1 MKFNARD
8 LKKQSTLHWNI
19 ITSMPKSPG
28 PARAI
33 TVPESQINAND
44 F

>member
-28 PARAI
+28 PARDHGAGI
-33 TVPESQINAND
+33 SINAND